1 MPIFNDCSMSRFLF
15 FVWPL
20 FLFLFIPCKSYSQ
33 DNYPSQEAELQAGLD
48 LFNKGLYAEAI
59 PEFEKAIESG
69 VSTSAAEAAEFF
81 IVRSL
86 FMVDSS
92 GTEAHTDR
100 FLQKYPNSNRSAVL
114 LRELGEEWLVQEEYE
129 RAVRTMDRALNY
141 PQSYNERA
149 ELYYTLGETSA
160 EMGDYDLA
168 RDYFL
173 TLSDEHGR
181 SVWSP
186 KALYARG
193 RLYLEEEKYA
203 EASEAFELLRERHP
217 RNAMT
222 QRIGTALG
230 ESYYQQRKFPEA
242 IRAFEDALPYLDEEN
257 RTKALYLIAES
268 HNALN
273 QYADATQFYR
283 RYLRRVDPENPEARI
298 AHYGLGWVFHKQDIF
313 HWASRSFAEATDGDD
328 EIARKALYYK
338 AANEKLS
345 GRSREALETFRE
357 FGDRFSDGVFYE
369 KAMLEWAI
377 TAFELGFYNESIEVL
392 LPLARNY
399 EELDDPGSILTFLGE
414 AFYANNEYSRAIDSF
429 ELASELESLDPA
441 LKRQARFQRAW
452 VLYFNQAYAQ
462 SQPDFE
468 RVHNEAPDTD
478 IGREALF
485 WSADANFQIE
495 EFGKAAQQFEEFIRS
510 YPDDEMVGAAKYSLG
525 WSYFKMGDFENATG
539 PLIDFQNNYE
549 PPTIALFP
557 YDIDTKLRIGDAFFA
572 QGKYEEAMEYYQ
584 NTIGAE
590 PGGDYAMYQVA
601 NSYYRMNRNFEA
613 VTQFRRL
620 LRIYPFSRLRE
631 QAQYNI
637 AYIYLNTGNYDQAIE
652 EFTSVIE
659 KYPST
664 EWAARAQYNI
674 GDSYYNAGLY
684 EESIEAYRQVLEDYP
699 RSEYIIE
706 AVDGIQFAQLSAGGE
721 DTSTDVLEEFLAD
734 NPTSTTADRLRYRQA
749 ENVYQTGDYEAA
761 VREFRQYLRITNNRE
776 LMPEAYFNMA
786 NAHMMIDQPAEAVD
800 ALETLINDFPD
811 TDRAA
816 SALAELGR
824 LQFERENYS
833 ASLER
838 FTQLLETDERFQQE
852 AYLGIANAHFAMG
865 NMNEAR
871 QNYEQVLSA
880 NPDNDAA
887 RVGLGKVLLEDGRR
901 DEARRF
907 FNLVAER
914 NSTNIGA
921 EAQYLVGETHLADG
935 NPQQALEAFANVKV
949 LFEAYDVWVAEAQ
962 YKTAEIYIREGRRGD
977 AISLLRTIVEDYP
990 GTSGAAKAQRLL
1002 QNN

>member
-1 MPIFNDCSMSRFLF
+1 
-15 FVWPL
+15 
-20 FLFLFIPCKSYSQ
+20 
-33 DNYPSQEAELQAGLD
+33 
-48 LFNKGLYAEAI
+48 
-59 PEFEKAIESG
+59 
-69 VSTSAAEAAEFF
+69 
-81 IVRSL
+81 
-86 FMVDSS
+86 
-92 GTEAHTDR
+92 
-100 FLQKYPNSNRSAVL
+100 VL
-114 LRELGEEWLVQEEYE
+114 V
-129 RAVRTMDRALNY
+129 
-141 PQSYNERA
+141 
-149 ELYYTLGETSA
+149 
-160 EMGDYDLA
+160 
-168 RDYFL
+168 
-173 TLSDEHGR
+173 
-181 SVWSP
+181 
-186 KALYARG
+186 
-193 RLYLEEEKYA
+193 
-203 EASEAFELLRERHP
+203 
-217 RNAMT
+217 
-222 QRIGTALG
+222 
-230 ESYYQQRKFPEA
+230 
-242 IRAFEDALPYLDEEN
+242 
-257 RTKALYLIAES
+257 
-268 HNALN
+268 
-273 QYADATQFYR
+273 
-283 RYLRRVDPENPEARI
+283 
-298 AHYGLGWVFHKQDIF
+298 
-313 HWASRSFAEATDGDD
+313 
-328 EIARKALYYK
+328 
-338 AANEKLS
+338 
-345 GRSREALETFRE
+345 
-357 FGDRFSDGVFYE
+357 
-369 KAMLEWAI
+369 
-377 TAFELGFYNESIEVL
+377 
-392 LPLARNY
+392 PLASNY

>member
-1 MPIFNDCSMSRFLF
+1 MSRILLV
-15 FVWPL
+15 VWPL
-20 FLFLFIPCKSYSQ
+20 FLFLFIPCKSFAQ
-33 DNYPSQEAELQAGLD
+33 ENYPSQEAELQAGLD

-59 PEFEKAIESG
+59 PQFERAIKNGLSSPGE
-69 VSTSAAEAAEFF
+69 EAAEFF

-86 FMVDSS
+86 FMADSA

-114 LRELGEEWLVQEEYE
+114 LRELAEEWLSQGEYE
-129 RAVRTMDRALNY
+129 AAISTMDRALDY
-141 PQSYNERA
+141 PQSYNDRA

-168 RDYFL
+168 RNYFL

-193 RLYLEEEKYA
+193 RLFLEQERYA
-203 EASEAFELLRERHP
+203 DASEAFELLRERHP

-242 IRAFEDALPYLDEEN
+242 IAAFEDALPYLDEEN

-298 AHYGLGWVFHKQDIF
+298 AHYGLGWVFHKQEIF
-313 HWASRSFAEATDGDD
+313 HWASRSFAEATEGDD

-357 FGDRFSDGVFYE
+357 FGDRYSDGVFYE

-377 TAFELGFYNESIEVL
+377 TAFELGYYNESIEIL

-399 EELDDPGSILTFLGE
+399 EELDDPGAILTFLGE

-468 RVHNEAPDTD
+468 QVYDEAPDTE
-478 IGREALF
+478 IGKEALF
-485 WSADANFQIE
+485 WSADANFQID
-495 EFGKAAQQFEEFIRS
+495 EFGRAAQQFEEFIRS
-510 YPDDEMVGAAKYSLG
+510 YPEDEMIGAAKYSLG
-525 WSYFKMGDFENATG
+525 WAYFKMGDFENATG

-549 PPTIALFP
+549 PPSIALFP

-572 QGKYEEAMEYYQ
+572 QGKYEEAMENYQ

-659 KYPST
+659 KYPAT

-684 EESIEAYRQVLEDYP
+684 EESIEAYRKVLEEYP

-721 DTSTDVLEEFLAD
+721 DTSTDVLEDFLAD
-734 NPTSTTADRLRYRQA
+734 NPTSSTADRLRYRQA

-776 LMPEAYFNMA
+776 LMPEAYFNLA
-786 NAHMMIDQPAEAVD
+786 NAHMMVDEPDEAIE
-800 ALETLINDFPD
+800 ALETLINDFPA
-811 TDRAA
+811 TDRAS

-838 FTQLLETDERFQQE
+838 FTQLLEKDERFRQE
-852 AYLGIANAHFAMG
+852 AYLGIANAHLAMG
-865 NMNEAR
+865 NISEAR
-871 QNYEQVLSA
+871 LNYEQVLST
-880 NPDNDAA
+880 NPSNDAA

-901 DEARRF
+901 EEARRF
-907 FNLVAER
+907 FNLVAEN

-921 EAQYLVGETHLADG
+921 EAQYLVGETYLEDG
-935 NPQQALEAFANVKV
+935 ENQQALEAFANVKV
-949 LFEAYDVWVAEAQ
+949 LFAAYDIWVAEAQ
-962 YKTAEIYIREGRRGD
+962 FKTAEIYIREGRRGD
-977 AISLLRTIVEDYP
+977 AISLLQTIVEDYP

-1002 QNN
+1002 QTN

>member
-1 MPIFNDCSMSRFLF
+1 MSRFLF
-15 FVWPL
+15 FVWPFFL
-20 FLFLFIPCKSYSQ
+20 FLFLPIKSYSQ
-33 DNYPSQEAELQAGLD
+33 ENYPSQEAELQSGLD
-48 LFNKGLYAEAI
+48 LFEKGLYAEAI
-59 PEFEKAIESG
+59 PELKKAIENG
-69 VSTSAAEAAEFF
+69 VGSSAAEAAEFF

-92 GTEAHTDR
+92 GTEYHTNR
-100 FLQKYPNSNRSAVL
+100 FLQNYPNSNRSAVL
-114 LRELGEEWLVQEEYE
+114 LRELAEKWLALEEYQK
-129 RAVRTMDRALNY
+129 AVNTMDRALDY
-141 PQSYNERA
+141 PQSYNDRA
-149 ELYYTLGETSA
+149 ELYYTLGEISA

-168 RDYFL
+168 REYFL

-193 RLYLEEEKYA
+193 RLYLEEESYA
-203 EASEAFELLRERHP
+203 DASEAFELLRERHP

-230 ESYYQQRKFPEA
+230 ESYYQQKKFSEA
-242 IRAFEDALPYLDEEN
+242 ITAFEDALPYLDEEN

-268 HNALN
+268 YNALN
-273 QYADATQFYR
+273 EYADATQFYR
-283 RYLRRVDPENPEARI
+283 RYLKRVDPENPEARV

-313 HWASRSFAEATDGDD
+313 HWASRSFAEATDGND

-357 FGDRFSDGVFYE
+357 FGDRYSDGVFYE

-377 TAFELGFYNESIEVL
+377 TAFEIGYYNESIEVL
-392 LPLARNY
+392 LPLARSY
-399 EELDDPGSILTFLGE
+399 EELDDPGPILTFLGE

-429 ELASELESLDPA
+429 ALASEIETLDPA

-468 RVHNEAPDTD
+468 LVYNEAPNTD

-485 WSADANFQIE
+485 WSADANFQID
-495 EFGKAAQQFEEFIRS
+495 EFGKAAQQFEEYIRM
-510 YPDDEMVGAAKYSLG
+510 YPNDEMIGAAKYSLG
-525 WSYFKMGDFENATG
+525 WAYFKMGDFKNATG
-539 PLIDFQNNYE
+539 PLTDFQNNYE
-549 PPTIALFP
+549 PPSIALFP

-572 QGKYEEAMEYYQ
+572 QGKYEEAMKYYQ

-706 AVDGIQFAQLSAGGE
+706 AVDGIQFAQLSGGGE
-721 DTSTDVLEEFLAD
+721 DTSTDVLEEFLSD

-749 ENVYQTGDYEAA
+749 ENVYQTGNYEAA

-786 NAHMMIDQPAEAVD
+786 NAHMMIDEPDEAVD
-800 ALETLINDFPD
+800 ALETLINDFPE
-811 TDRAA
+811 TDRAT

-838 FTQLLETDERFQQE
+838 FTQLLETDERFRQE

-865 NMNEAR
+865 NTNEAR

-880 NPDNDAA
+880 NPDSDAA

-907 FNLVAER
+907 FNLVAK
-914 NSTNIGA
+914 NNTTNIGA
-921 EAQYLVGETHLADG
+921 EAQFLVGETHLADG
-935 NPQQALEAFANVKV
+935 NSLQALEAFANVKV

-962 YKTAEIYIREGRRGD
+962 YKTAEIYIRDGRRGD
-977 AISLLRTIVEDYP
+977 AISMLRSIIEDYP
-990 GTSGAAKAQRLL
+990 NTEGAAKAQRLL

>member
-1 MPIFNDCSMSRFLF
+1 MPIFNDCFMSRILF

-33 DNYPSQEAELQAGLD
+33 DNYPSQEAGLQAGLD
-48 LFNKGLYAEAI
+48 LFNKGLYSEAI
-59 PEFEKAIESG
+59 PQFEKAIQQG
-69 VSTSAAEAAEFF
+69 VSTPVAEAAEFF

-86 FMVDSS
+86 FMTDSL
-92 GTEAHTDR
+92 GTEAHTER

-114 LRELGEEWLVQEEYE
+114 LRELAEKWLTQDEFQH
-129 RAVRTMDRALNY
+129 AIKTMDRALEY
-141 PQSYNERA
+141 PQSYNDRA
-149 ELYYTLGETSA
+149 ELFYTLGETSA

-173 TLSDEHGR
+173 TLSNEHGR

-193 RLYLEEEKYA
+193 RLFLEQDRYA
-203 EASEAFELLRERHP
+203 DASEAFELLRERHP

-242 IRAFEDALPYLDEEN
+242 ISAFEDALPYLDEEN

-283 RYLRRVDPENPEARI
+283 RYLRRVDPDNPEARI

-313 HWASRSFAEATDGDD
+313 HWASRSFAEATGGDD
-328 EIARKALYYK
+328 GIARKALYYK

-345 GRSREALETFRE
+345 GRSREALDTFRD
-357 FGDRFSDGVFYE
+357 FGDRYTDGVFYE

-377 TAFELGFYNESIEVL
+377 TAFELGYYNESIEVL

-399 EELDDPGSILTFLGE
+399 EELDDPGAILTFLGE
-414 AFYANNEYSRAIDSF
+414 AFYANSEYSRAIDSF
-429 ELASELESLDPA
+429 ELASEMESLDPA

-468 RVHNEAPDTD
+468 QVYNEAPNSD

-485 WSADANFQIE
+485 WSADANFQID

-510 YPDDEMVGAAKYSLG
+510 YPENEMIGAAKYSLG
-525 WSYFKMGDFENATG
+525 WAYFKMGDFENATA

-549 PPTIALFP
+549 PPSIALFP

-572 QGKYEEAMEYYQ
+572 QGNYEEAMEYYQ

-684 EESIEAYRQVLEDYP
+684 EEAIEAYRKVLEEYP

-706 AVDGIQFAQLSAGGE
+706 AVDGIQFAQFSAGGE
-721 DTSTDVLEEFLAD
+721 DTSTDVLEDFLAD

-749 ENVYQTGDYEAA
+749 ENVYQTGDYEGA

-776 LMPEAYFNMA
+776 LMPEAYFNLA
-786 NAHMMIDQPAEAVD
+786 NAHMMVDEPTEAIE
-800 ALETLINDFPD
+800 AFETLINEFPE
-811 TDRAA
+811 TDRAS

-824 LQFERENYS
+824 LQFDRENYS

-838 FTQLLETDERFQQE
+838 FTQLMENDERFEQE
-852 AYLGIANAHFAMG
+852 AYLGIANAYLGME
-865 NMNEAR
+865 NINEAR
-871 QNYEQVLSA
+871 QNYEEVLAS
-880 NPDNDAA
+880 NPENDAA
-887 RVGLGKVLLEDGRR
+887 RVGLGKVLLHDERR
-901 DEARRF
+901 EEARRF
-907 FNLVAER
+907 FNLVSEN

-921 EAQYLVGETHLADG
+921 EAQYLVGETYFEEGDTE
-935 NPQQALEAFANVKV
+935 QALEAFANVKV
-949 LFEAYDVWVAEAQ
+949 LFGAYDIWVSEAQ
-962 YKTAEIYIREGRRGD
+962 YKIAEIYIREGRRGD
-977 AISLLRTIVEDYP
+977 AISLLQTIVEDYP
-990 GTSGAAKAQRLL
+990 GTAGAAKAQRLL

>member
-1 MPIFNDCSMSRFLF
+1 MSRILLV
-15 FVWPL
+15 VWPL
-20 FLFLFIPCKSYSQ
+20 FLFLFIPCKSFAQ
-33 DNYPSQEAELQAGLD
+33 ENYPSQEAELQAGLD

-59 PEFEKAIESG
+59 PQFERAIKSG
-69 VSTSAAEAAEFF
+69 LSSPGEEAAEFF

-86 FMVDSS
+86 FMADSA

-114 LRELGEEWLVQEEYE
+114 LRELAEEWLSQGEYE
-129 RAVRTMDRALNY
+129 AAISTMDRALDY
-141 PQSYNERA
+141 PQSYNDRA

-168 RDYFL
+168 RNYFL

-193 RLYLEEEKYA
+193 RLFLEQERYA
-203 EASEAFELLRERHP
+203 DASEAFELLRERHP

-242 IRAFEDALPYLDEEN
+242 IEAFEDALPYLDEEN

-298 AHYGLGWVFHKQDIF
+298 AHYGLGWVFHKQEIF
-313 HWASRSFAEATDGDD
+313 HWASRSFAEATEGDD

-357 FGDRFSDGVFYE
+357 FGDRYSDGVFYE
-369 KAMLEWAI
+369 KAILEWAI
-377 TAFELGFYNESIEVL
+377 TAFELGYYNESIEIL

-399 EELDDPGSILTFLGE
+399 EELDDPGAILTFLGE

-468 RVHNEAPDTD
+468 QVYDEAPDTE
-478 IGREALF
+478 IGKEALF
-485 WSADANFQIE
+485 WSADANFQID
-495 EFGKAAQQFEEFIRS
+495 EFGRAAQQFEEFIRS
-510 YPDDEMVGAAKYSLG
+510 YPEDEMIGAAKYSLG
-525 WSYFKMGDFENATG
+525 WAYFKMGDFENATG

-549 PPTIALFP
+549 PPSIALFP

-659 KYPST
+659 KYPAT

-684 EESIEAYRQVLEDYP
+684 EESIEAYRKVLEEYP

-721 DTSTDVLEEFLAD
+721 DTSTDVLEDFLAD
-734 NPTSTTADRLRYRQA
+734 NPTSSTADRLRYRQA

-776 LMPEAYFNMA
+776 LMPEAYFNLA
-786 NAHMMIDQPAEAVD
+786 NAHMMVDEPDEAIE
-800 ALETLINDFPD
+800 ALETLINDFPA
-811 TDRAA
+811 TDRAS

-838 FTQLLETDERFQQE
+838 FTQLLEKDERFRQE
-852 AYLGIANAHFAMG
+852 AYLGIANAHLAMG
-865 NMNEAR
+865 NISEAR
-871 QNYEQVLSA
+871 LNYEQVLST
-880 NPDNDAA
+880 NPSNDAA

-901 DEARRF
+901 EEARRF
-907 FNLVAER
+907 FNLVAEN

-921 EAQYLVGETHLADG
+921 EAQYLVGETYLEDG
-935 NPQQALEAFANVKV
+935 ENQQALEAFANVKV
-949 LFEAYDVWVAEAQ
+949 LFAAYDIWVAEAQ
-962 YKTAEIYIREGRRGD
+962 FKTAEIYIREGRRGD
-977 AISLLRTIVEDYP
+977 AISLLQTIVEDYP

-1002 QNN
+1002 QTN